1 MKKRETLIYTI
12 LLGSSL
18 LLCPLRSTAQEK
30 KTATTEEKATVPLY
44 QGTYVGL
51 DVFGLGSKI
60 FGSDFTS
67 AEVSVEV
74 NLKNRFIPIIEIG
87 YGHTDTT
94 DDETNIHYKASAP
107 YFRIGMK
114 FTFRWADM
122 DGKKLC
128 IRFQQLPDII
138 IYILNNL

>member
-74 NLKNRFIPIIEIG
+74 NLKKRFIPIIEIG

-94 DDETNIHYKASAP
+94 DDEPI
-107 YFRIGMK
+107 FI
-114 FTFRWADM
+114 
-122 DGKKLC
+122 
-128 IRFQQLPDII
+128 IRLQHLIFVSV
-138 IYILNNL
+138 